1 MLRRASLL
9 PTLALATLLCAGS
22 VWVSAQR
29 SRPESA
35 MYDAA
40 KAFLATLNAEQ
51 KGKVAYP
58 FNSEERL
65 NWFFTPVPRKGLPL
79 KEMSASQ
86 QKAALDLLRAGLSEK
101 GYSKAETIRKLEEVL
116 RELEKDTVGRR
127 DPEKYFF
134 TVFGDPAAEGTWGWR
149 YEGHHCSQ
157 NWTIVKGKAL
167 ATSPQFFGSNPGEVR
182 AGPMKGT
189 RVLHAEED
197 LARALV
203 KSLNDSQKAEAVVS
217 ATAPNDILTSNKRE
231 VGMLENNGLAYGK
244 MNKEQQGLLLQL
256 IEEYA
261 SAQHRAIARQRVERI
276 RGEGLDNVK
285 FAWMGDLEKGK
296 PHYYRI
302 QGKSFLIEYDNVQN
316 EANHVH
322 CVWREFKGDW
332 GMDLLAQHYRTS
344 PHHAASRPHEHAET
358 AAHEHGHSH
367 AHGHAHE
374 HPHAGE

>member
-1 MLRRASLL
+1 MRNRAALL
-9 PTLALATLLCAGS
+9 FTLAILFCAGS

-29 SRPESA
+29 TRPESA

-51 KGKVAYP
+51 KAKVAFP

-65 NWFFTPVPRKGLPL
+65 NWFYTPVPRKGLPL

-86 QKAALDLLRAGLSEK
+86 QKAALELLRAGLSEK
-101 GYSKAETIRKLEEVL
+101 GYSKAETIRQLENVL
-116 RELEKDTVGRR
+116 KEIEKDTMGRR

-134 TVFGDPAAEGTWGWR
+134 SVFGEPSASATWGWR

-157 NWTIVKGKAL
+157 NWTIVNGKAI
-167 ATSPQFFGSNPGEVR
+167 ASAPQFFGSNPGVVR
-182 AGPMKGT
+182 EGPMKGT
-189 RVLHAEED
+189 QVLKAEED
-197 LARALV
+197 LGRALV
-203 KSLNDSQKAEAVVS
+203 KSLNDAQKKEAIVS
-217 ATAPNDILTSNKRE
+217 ATAPNDMLTSNKRE
-231 VGMLENNGLAYGK
+231 VGMLEDTGLAYGK

-256 IEEYA
+256 MEEYA
-261 SAQHRAIARQRVERI
+261 SAQQRPIARQRIEKI

-285 FAWMGDLEKGK
+285 FAWMGGVDKGQ
-296 PHYYRI
+296 PHYYRV

-332 GMDLLAQHYRTS
+332 GRDLLADHYRTS
-344 PHHAASRPHEHAET
+344 PHHAHNHADEHAH
-358 AAHEHGHSH
+358 AHAH
-367 AHGHAHE
+367 AHGHDHS
-374 HPHAGE
+374 HAGE